1 VTYPFRAD
9 SPTARLSHGKSRV
22 AAEPIPAATPDL
34 DARRIARQ
42 LAAFRT
48 PDPGRSW
55 FEVAVTLLPF
65 LALFGAILWA
75 VSAGNLLA
83 LLATPLA
90 GLFLLRLFIIQH
102 DCGHGSFFASRKM
115 NDRLGKALGVL
126 TLTPYECW
134 RASHRLHH
142 AGTGNLDARGF
153 GDVDTLTVRE
163 YRERSPLGRFGYR
176 LYRHPIVLLGFG
188 PAYLFLLRHR
198 LPVGHMRDG
207 PKVWISAMGTNAA
220 AAGILAALAWVFSI
234 GSTALVF
241 VPVLLTAASMGVWL
255 FYIQHQFEGAHWDR
269 KPEWEFHEAALLG
282 SSHLDLPP
290 VLAWF
295 SGHIGIHHVHH
306 LMSRVPFYRLPDVLA
321 AHPDLAEVNRFTA
334 RDTIAPLWLTLW
346 DEDRRKLVRFRDVT
360 GPRASESEQECGPAQ
375 GAGGLT
381 EKAKPRIAPG
391 DPRLVA

>member
-1 VTYPFRAD
+1 MKQEFGFEDPLFGDAVG
-9 SPTARLSHGKSRV
+9 SPAGEL
-22 AAEPIPAATPDL
+22 AAGPVHNSVQSL
-34 DARRIARQ
+34 DARHIARK
-42 LAAFRT
+42 LAKFRT
-48 PDPGRSW
+48 PDARRSW

-75 VSAGNLLA
+75 VSAGYLIA

-134 RASHRLHH
+134 RASHALHH

-163 YRERSPLGRFGYR
+163 YRALSPLGRFGYR
-176 LYRHPIVLLGFG
+176 LYRHPLVLLGIG

-198 LPVGHMRDG
+198 LPIGHMRDG
-207 PKVWISAMGTNAA
+207 AGVWISAMGSNAA
-220 AAGILAALAWVFSI
+220 TAGVLAALAWMFGV
-234 GSTALVF
+234 GATALVF

-269 KPEWEFHEAALLG
+269 KPEWEFHEAALL
-282 SSHLDLPP
+282 SSSYLDLHP
-290 VLAWF
+290 VLGWF

-306 LMSRVPFYRLPDVLA
+306 LMSRIPFYRLPEVLE
-321 AHPDLAEVNRFTA
+321 AHPELADVNRFTA
-334 RDTIAPLWLTLW
+334 RDTIAPLGLTLW
-346 DEDRRKLVRFRDVT
+346 DEDRRELIRF
-360 GPRASESEQECGPAQ
+360 
-375 GAGGLT
+375 
-381 EKAKPRIAPG
+381 G
-391 DPRLVA
+391 DIKRQTT